1 MPSPALPKSPAR
13 PPEGVT
19 SLSQREGHRPDS
31 APVST
36 TGIDPERVQAL
47 LARERGH
54 YARSHPRSRELA
66 ERAAAHLMF
75 GVPLHWMNDWG
86 TPFPLHVAE
95 ARGAHLHTADGH
107 ELADFCLGDTGAM
120 FGHSPPGVADALA
133 AQARRGLTTMLP
145 GDDAAA
151 VGELLA
157 QRFGLPLWQ
166 FAMTASDA
174 NRFVLRWLRAATG
187 RTTLLVFNG
196 CYHGTVDD
204 VFVDL
209 AGGRPVQRDSLLGQ
223 VHDLTATTRVVEFND
238 LAALEAALA
247 PGDVA
252 CVLAEPVMT
261 NIGMVLPEPGY
272 WAQAGELI
280 RRHGSL
286 LVLDETHTL
295 SSGPGGYG
303 QAHGLRPD
311 AVVVGKA
318 LGGGMPCAAYG
329 FSAELAARAEA
340 AKRAAP
346 PGHSGIGTTLT
357 ANLLAMAAM
366 RATLSQWMTPEVF
379 APMLSLA
386 ASLAQGLR
394 EGIARHRLP
403 WCVTQVGARVE
414 FQFCAVPPVNG
425 TQAGA
430 AMDPALEH
438 AIHLGLLNRG
448 VLITPFHNMMLIC
461 PATTEADVAALLA
474 AFDAVLADL
483 CR

>member
-1 MPSPALPKSPAR
+1 MNH
-13 PPEGVT
+13 T
-19 SLSQREGHRPDS
+19 IQH
-31 APVST
+31 
-36 TGIDPERVQAL
+36 TGIERERVQAV
-47 LARERGH
+47 LAH
-54 YARSHPRSRELA
+54 
-66 ERAAAHLMF
+66 ERAEYAQRNPKSQVMSTRAAPQLMF
-75 GVPLHWMNDWG
+75 GVPLHWMNDWS
-86 TPFPLHVAE
+86 TPFALHVAQ
-95 ARGAHLHTADGH
+95 AQGAQLTDVDGH
-107 ELADFCLGDTGAM
+107 TLADFCLGDTGAM
-120 FGHSPPGVADALA
+120 FGHSPAVVADALA
-133 AQARRGLTTMLP
+133 TQAQRGLTTMLP
-145 GDDAAA
+145 NEDASV

-157 QRFGLPLWQ
+157 QHFGLPKWQ

-174 NRFVLRWLRAATG
+174 NRFLLRWVRAATG
-187 RTTLLVFNG
+187 RRTLLVFNG

-209 AGGRPVQRDSLLGQ
+209 VDGQPTQRASLLGQ

-272 WAQAGELI
+272 WAQAQDII

-295 SSGPGGYG
+295 SSGPGGYAR
-303 QAHGLRPD
+303 AHGLQPD

-329 FSAELAARAEA
+329 FSAALAERAEA

-357 ANLLAMAAM
+357 ANSLAMAAM
-366 RATLSQWMTPEVF
+366 RATLTHLMTPAVF
-379 APMLSLA
+379 APMHALAEQLA
-386 ASLAQGLR
+386 AGLR
-394 EGIARHRLP
+394 TIIARFSLP

-414 FQFCAVPPVNG
+414 FQFCPQPPRNGSQAEAV
-425 TQAGA
+425 
-430 AMDPALEH
+430 MDAELEH
-438 AIHLGLLNRG
+438 ALHLALLNRG
-448 VLITPFHNMMLIC
+448 VLITPFHNMMLVC
-461 PATTEADVAALLA
+461 PDTTQMHVQRLLT
-474 AFDAVLADL
+474 AFDAVLTSLTATTDS
-483 CR
+483 